1 MMLFAR
7 DCCSRRP
14 NEPIIFDVKCSS
26 HLAAVIQQSG
36 GQPVMYKTGHSLIK
50 AKMKEVKAPLAGEM
64 SGHIFFNDEWFG
76 FDDGVY
82 VACRLLRLLS
92 QQSLAAAELFNTLPN
107 SVNTPELK
115 LPMEEEYK
123 ADFMRRLIDE
133 ANFGEQQRVTIDG
146 LRLDF
151 GFGWG
156 LIRPSN
162 TSAYLI
168 IRFEAETESQLV
180 DIKSI
185 FKRELLALEP
195 ELKLPFA

>member
-1 MMLFAR
+1 L
-7 DCCSRRP
+7 
-14 NEPIIFDVKCSS
+14 
-26 HLAAVIQQSG
+26 
-36 GQPVMYKTGHSLIK
+36 MYKTGHSLIK
-50 AKMKEVKAPLAGEM
+50 AKMKELKAPLAGEM

-82 VACRLLRLLS
+82 VACRLLRILS
-92 QQSLAAAELFNTLPN
+92 QQSLSSSDLFSTLPD

-115 LPMEEEYK
+115 LPMAEDKKRE
-123 ADFMRRLIDE
+123 FMQRLSTE
-133 ANFGEQQRVTIDG
+133 SNFGETKRVTIDG

-168 IRFEAETESQLV
+168 VRFEAQTEAQLEQLKTV
-180 DIKSI
+180 
-185 FKRELLALEP
+185 FKRELLILDGT
-195 ELKLPFA
+195 LSLPF